1 MIRTYFALI
10 IVIVN
15 RLINGHQQ
23 ASQLFVKA
31 IHDNAPVVI
40 FKHSGGTADIASEMM
55 EHAMIYVNKKR
66 ANRMAEPEC
75 PFPPVAFSSEYAF
88 NGWLEK
94 FNDEEKDICV
104 DMNVLIEN
112 WPDRFNETSVYVL
125 DMFKDSEDDMQ
136 DYLTRTMAVAFEG
149 TNELGDTSADNKRLT
164 YAWRLRYKLLWNSK
178 RFKFMSDVL
187 MLLFIFFNLS
197 STLSAVMYVYFSQ
210 INKGVL
216 THAEDNM
223 LLSANL
229 LLPLVSTILRGILSV
244 LSPTNKYHIL
254 KDAASQIE
262 SEIYMYRSKV
272 GVYNPR
278 KSLINNADGDDVAD
292 DEPPRKLFSAALDRI
307 MATVSEGE
315 FKSAAITAPTYNSGI

>member
-31 IHDNAPVVI
+31 I
-40 FKHSGGTADIASEMM
+40 
-55 EHAMIYVNKKR
+55 YVNKKR

-75 PFPPVAFSSEYAF
+75 PFPPVAFSSEYTF

-210 INKGVL
+210 INKSIIS
-216 THAEDNM
+216 HAEDNM
-223 LLSANL
+223 LLNANL

>member
-1 MIRTYFALI
+1 
-10 IVIVN
+10 
-15 RLINGHQQ
+15 
-23 ASQLFVKA
+23 
-31 IHDNAPVVI
+31 
-40 FKHSGGTADIASEMM
+40 MM

-66 ANRMAEPEC
+66 ASRSAEPDC
-75 PFPPVAFSSEYAF
+75 PFPPIAFSNEYAY

-94 FNDEEKDICV
+94 FNDDEKEMCV

-178 RFKFMSDVL
+178 KFKFQSDVL

-197 STLSAVMYVYFSQ
+197 STLSAVVYVYFSQ
-210 INKGVL
+210 INKSTL
-216 THAEDNM
+216 TSQEDGM
-223 LLSANL
+223 LLNANL
-229 LLPLVSTILRGILSV
+229 LLPLVSTIIRGVLSV
-244 LSPTNKYHIL
+244 LSPTNKYNIL

-262 SEIYMYRSKV
+262 SEIYMYRAKV

-278 KSLINNADGDDVAD
+278 KSLINNADNDEESG
-292 DEPPRKLFSAALDRI
+292 DEPPRKIFSAALDRI

-315 FKSAAITAPTYNSGI
+315 FKSASITAPTYNSGTVQ